1 MGKNR
6 RTSVAGG
13 IEWDDRWLNAT
24 MSMNQV
30 NADIG
35 DQVSKM
41 IGDINSLQ
49 DICEGD
55 EMLPDILAVYMDTKN
70 LAGSLQKR
78 KAIMAQRE
86 TVRQMQEGG
95 RPCKKAAEEAEA
107 DRQRMLAEEARLRKE
122 QEEAP
127 LVIDA
132 FQTPVIE
139 DLDTDY
145 GMIEDDEDDEEAGCV
160 TNGQEPPK
168 VQQPSLFRVTF
179 SVDASLDTM
188 TELVNFMNT
197 KSIPFKRVS
206 QQRLS

>member
-1 MGKNR
+1 
-6 RTSVAGG
+6 
-13 IEWDDRWLNAT
+13 
-24 MSMNQV
+24 
-30 NADIG
+30 
-35 DQVSKM
+35 
-41 IGDINSLQ
+41 
-49 DICEGD
+49 
-55 EMLPDILAVYMDTKN
+55 MLFR
-70 LAGSLQKR
+70 S
-78 KAIMAQRE
+78 
-86 TVRQMQEGG
+86 
-95 RPCKKAAEEAEA
+95 AEEAEV